1 MANSSTSSTSSTSQ
15 NASKTRKRS
24 HFRATIKVQ
33 NIQIVVRNLHQ
44 NNIKLSVKN
53 LKRKRSNNT
62 EHKMAARNQMKDLKC
77 ATHLLS
83 DKFRNMT
90 EEKKAIVRDL
100 GFGGLMHVPPLRVD
114 HQLLRE
120 LANNFKLG
128 ENRLKTGYGSFQITP
143 KTIGDALGINAT
155 GNLFPEKVE
164 YKQLSDDDK
173 IIYRRFQG
181 KTLKNLTDEMMEIG
195 VGSEEE
201 RLMFKRIFILYIQMA
216 FLLPTTINKIS
227 PVHLAPIF
235 KMDGISERNWGGGH
249 VLTFLIKG
257 ITDYQEKKKKAIDG
271 CLFALM
277 IIYFHLSENKGK
289 KRAER
294 PPKPWIAN
302 WTKEQLV
309 ERMTA
314 EREEILMAET
324 RAREKMKKKEKKEK
338 KQEIKKTKKRKA
350 SPTSSSE
357 TETATD
363 SETST
368 SESETQQD
376 SEDSA
381 RKHPIKKGKKMDSR
395 KRKQRQ
401 EEPDSDSES
410 EYEQSD
416 ESEESSPAEK
426 EKEKKKT
433 KTTPKKAQP
442 KKKKVLVEDS
452 PPKEDQYFDGE
463 TYEISSDELE
473 EWLGQNVDKSAAEGE
488 NQPDLRSTEGRYVSS
503 ETIPAVNLGSD
514 SPSSQGHTEQS
525 SVNQPSQSMLSPSD
539 SNMMVVRE
547 QTPSEALAIVPIQVF
562 VPASQTTTETDFEPT
577 PMLQI
582 EGTTETTPETP
593 KQLQETTPTV
603 PPAPTK
609 IHPDAEDAAALLMMA
624 RTASYVPKTDPGVPS
639 FSLGLTDSSQEGA
652 STQETEREKS
662 PEAANLIEQLDSLV
676 QRIASSATKGKNT
689 SPQIQRETG
698 GESSAKF
705 ETPRGLYQ
713 ITDDMKQ
720 KCYIWGTR
728 LKEDADGNTNKY
740 EEMWTLIGQGKYI
753 LMRMHLASLQA
764 KSDIE
769 SQIVSAI
776 CLILNNKNEK
786 RFQEQIYCLP
796 PDIVCMALSD
806 HPNGEFVSP
815 KTEKEFRVEAYPSF
829 IPFIDRKK
837 LTSHPYIF
845 APVCYAGHWWLWL
858 INTRKRKCQI
868 LDPLH
873 KKAPTDERKA
883 INKFIGYV
891 FSRLITYAGGKP
903 LQKGEREKEIKSPYV
918 KISGQKTSYDC
929 AVYVMKWM
937 EIIEP
942 ENIKNGKYQWDN
954 WPQEEVDHYRVEYA
968 SRILFSEMNTQR
980 DQAIRE
986 SSAIRLSK
994 PSSILLSP
1002 FCQINS
1008 ADIETG

>member
-1 MANSSTSSTSSTSQ
+1 MADSSTSSTSSTSQ
-15 NASKTRKRS
+15 NASKPRKRS
-24 HFRATIKVQ
+24 QFRAKIKVQ
-33 NIQIVVRNLHQ
+33 NIEIVVRNLHQ

-53 LKRKRSNNT
+53 LKRKRSKYT
-62 EHKMAARNQMKDLKC
+62 QHKMAARNQTKDLKC

-83 DKFRNMT
+83 DKFRNMA

-128 ENRLKTGYGSFQITP
+128 ENKLKTGYGSFQITP

-164 YKQLSDDDK
+164 YKQLYKQLSDDDK
-173 IIYRRFQG
+173 IIYRRFQ
-181 KTLKNLTDEMMEIG
+181 DG
-195 VGSEEE
+195 VP
-201 RLMFKRIFILYIQMA
+201 FANDDKQ
-216 FLLPTTINKIS
+216 IS

-235 KMDGISERNWGGGH
+235 KMDGISERNWGAH

-257 ITDYQEKKKKAIDG
+257 ITDYQDKKKKAIDG

-294 PPKPWIAN
+294 SPKPWIAN
-302 WTKEQLV
+302 WTKEKLV

-314 EREEILMAET
+314 E
-324 RAREKMKKKEKKEK
+324 KKKFW
-338 KQEIKKTKKRKA
+338 KA

-363 SETST
+363 SDTST

-381 RKHPIKKGKKMDSR
+381 RKQHIKKGKKMDSR

-410 EYEQSD
+410 ESEQSD

-426 EKEKKKT
+426 EKEKNKT
-433 KTTPKKAQP
+433 KTTPKKTQP

-463 TYEISSDELE
+463 TYEISSDELD

-503 ETIPAVNLGSD
+503 ET
-514 SPSSQGHTEQS
+514 
-525 SVNQPSQSMLSPSD
+525 LSPSD

-609 IHPDAEDAAALLMMA
+609 VHPDAEDAAALLMMA

-728 LKEDADGNTNKY
+728 LKEDADGNTNEY
-740 EEMWTLIGQGKYI
+740 EEMCTLIGQGEYI

-769 SQIVSAI
+769 SQIVSAV

-815 KTEKEFRVEAYPSF
+815 KTKKEFRVEAYPSF

-873 KKAPTDERKA
+873 KIAPTDERKT
-883 INKFIGYV
+883 INKFTGYV

-942 ENIKNGKYQWDN
+942 ENIKKGKYQWDN

-1008 ADIETG
+1008 ADIKTG

>member
-1 MANSSTSSTSSTSQ
+1 MGNSSTSSTSSTSQ
-15 NASKTRKRS
+15 NASKTRKPF
-24 HFRATIKVQ
+24 HFRAKIKVQ

-44 NNIKLSVKN
+44 NTIKLSVKN
-53 LKRKRSNNT
+53 LKRKQSNNT
-62 EHKMAARNQMKDLKC
+62 QQKMAARNQTKDLKC

-100 GFGGLMHVPPLRVD
+100 GFGGLMHIPPLRVD

-164 YKQLSDDDK
+164 YKKLSDDDK
-173 IIYRRFQG
+173 IIFKRFQG
-181 KTLKNLTDEMMEIG
+181 KTLKSLTDEMMEVG
-195 VGSEEE
+195 VGNEEE

-227 PVHLAPIF
+227 P
-235 KMDGISERNWGGGH
+235 
-249 VLTFLIKG
+249 G

-314 EREEILMAET
+314 EREEIL
-324 RAREKMKKKEKKEK
+324 
-338 KQEIKKTKKRKA
+338 A

-363 SETST
+363 SDTST
-368 SESETQQD
+368 SESETQED
-376 SEDSA
+376 SEDSG
-381 RKHPIKKGKKMDSR
+381 RKHPSKKGKKMDSR

-401 EEPDSDSES
+401 EESDSDSEYES
-410 EYEQSD
+410 EPSD

-426 EKEKKKT
+426 EKKKKKT
-433 KTTPKKAQP
+433 KTTQKN
-442 KKKKVLVEDS
+442 
-452 PPKEDQYFDGE
+452 E
-463 TYEISSDELE
+463 TYEISSDKLD
-473 EWLGQNVDKSAAEGE
+473 EWLRENVDKSAAEGE
-488 NQPDLRSTEGRYVSS
+488 NRADLRSTEGRYVSS
-503 ETIPAVNLGSD
+503 ETILAVNLGSD
-514 SPSSQGHTEQS
+514 GPSSQGRTEQS
-525 SVNQPSQSMLSPSD
+525 SVNQPSQSMLSPAD

-547 QTPSEALAIVPIQVF
+547 QTPSDALAVVPIQVF

-582 EGTTETTPETP
+582 EGTTET
-593 KQLQETTPTV
+593 
-603 PPAPTK
+603 
-609 IHPDAEDAAALLMMA
+609 HPDAEDAAALLMMA

-639 FSLGLTDSSQEGA
+639 FSLGLTDSSQEGV
-652 STQETEREKS
+652 STQETERAKS
-662 PEAANLIEQLDSLV
+662 PESANLIEQLDDLV
-676 QRIASSATKGKNT
+676 QKIASSAAKGKNK

-698 GESSAKF
+698 GESSARF
-705 ETPRGLYQ
+705 QTPGGLYQ

-728 LKEDADGNTNKY
+728 LKEDADGNTNEY
-740 EEMWTLIGQGKYI
+740 EEMCTLIGQGEYI
-753 LMRMHLASLQA
+753 LMRMHLVSLQA

-776 CLILNNKNEK
+776 CLILNQKNEK

-796 PDIVCMALSD
+796 PDIVSMALSD
-806 HPNGEFVSP
+806 HPKGEFISS
-815 KTEKEFRVEAYPSF
+815 KTKKEFRVEAYPSF

-845 APVCYAGHWWLWL
+845 APVCHLGHWWLWL
-858 INTRKRKCQI
+858 INTTKWKCHI

-873 KKAPTDERKA
+873 KKAPSDERKQV
-883 INKFIGYV
+883 NKFT
-891 FSRLITYAGGKP
+891 L
-903 LQKGEREKEIKSPYV
+903 
-918 KISGQKTSYDC
+918 
-929 AVYVMKWM
+929 
-937 EIIEP
+937 IEP
-942 ENIKNGKYQWDN
+942 ENIKKGKYEWDN

-968 SRILFSEMNTQR
+968 SRILFSEMNKER
-980 DQAIRE
+980 NRAIRE

-994 PSSILLSP
+994 PSSVLLSP

-1008 ADIETG
+1008 ADIETA